1 MATYTIIRFVFCDQ
15 TGSNLKSYNCA
26 CSIFTV
32 VTGTQLME
40 KVLLKIAKQWI
51 AGNTID
57 DALAS
62 AKNAY
67 QSGRHAIINKLGE
80 YHTSKKQIN
89 STIDEYQRIVNSF
102 RRWKIRGAISV
113 KPTQIGLTI
122 SQKEC
127 YRNFEKIIQ
136 EARNAH
142 VFVWLDMESTE
153 HTDETIEIYNAFF
166 SKYERLGIALQ
177 ANLKRTEDDL
187 IDLLRIGA
195 KIRLVKGA
203 YRENASISFK
213 SKEDVDKNYVKLMRM
228 LFKKGNEFA
237 IASHDGKII
246 KKAENMSKKYPKKFE
261 FQMLKGIRDE
271 LKPKLIKK
279 KFVVSDYI
287 PYGVNWLPYSFR
299 RIKERKRNILLLGSS
314 FIQSQRV

>member
-1 MATYTIIRFVFCDQ
+1 MFY
-15 TGSNLKSYNCA
+15 
-26 CSIFTV
+26 V
-32 VTGTQLME
+32 VSGIQLIE
-40 KVLLKIAKQWI
+40 KVLFKVAKQWI

-67 QSGRHAIINKLGE
+67 KSGRHAIINKLGE
-80 YHTSKKQIN
+80 YHTSKKQIT
-89 STIDEYQRIVNSF
+89 STVDEYQKIVNSF
-102 RRWKIRGAISV
+102 KKWKIRGAISV
-113 KPTQIGLTI
+113 KPTQIGLSI

-127 YRNFEKIIQ
+127 HRNFEKIIRN
-136 EARNAH
+136 ARNAH
-142 VFVWLDMESTE
+142 VFVWLDMESAD
-153 HTDETIEIYNAFF
+153 HTGETIEMYNAFF

-177 ANLKRTEDDL
+177 ANLKRTEDDMN
-187 IDLLRIGA
+187 DLLRIGA

-203 YRENASISFK
+203 YREKASISFK
-213 SKEDVDKNYVKLMRM
+213 SKEDVDQNYIKLMKI

-246 KKAENMSKKYPKKFE
+246 QKAVNLSKKYPKKFE

-279 KFVVSDYI
+279 KLVVSDYI

-314 FIQSQRV
+314 LIQSQRV